1 MCSGLRS
8 QLEASDQHWL
18 VAVREA
24 EERGRAA
31 AKGAIS
37 TFSRIHS
44 SLSKGVLLILC
55 HISPKVFRPGY
66 YFLLLIICKV
76 VQTQLHSPNL
86 PVKSTT
92 SDVRTD
98 LSALRELAVR
108 FSRGLYEDTTAAC
121 RQVRMQCLPN
131 RELSSKALLCV

>member
-8 QLEASDQHWL
+8 QLEASDQHCL

-44 SLSKGVLLILC
+44 SLSKGVLLILVPRSSDQV
-55 HISPKVFRPGY
+55 I
-66 YFLLLIICKV
+66 L
-76 VQTQLHSPNL
+76 
-86 PVKSTT
+86 STV
-92 SDVRTD
+92 DH
-98 LSALRELAVR
+98 
-108 FSRGLYEDTTAAC
+108 
-121 RQVRMQCLPN
+121 M
-131 RELSSKALLCV
+131 